1 MTVGGIR
8 GTVLMYWLRVEFLW
22 VEDEFRR
29 SGVGGRLL
37 AQAEERARELGA
49 KNSGLA
55 ACRT

>member
-1 MTVGGIR
+1 MTTVGGIR

-49 KNSGLA
+49 KNSG
-55 ACRT
+55 